1 MTQTNPDA
9 RRDDPRLNDEPVT
22 TEPTL
27 VSGEPVVV
35 EEGAVRDPE
44 VATVVEE
51 TPAERQES
59 RFGKFMRAAL
69 RTLLLL
75 AVVFG
80 LGALTVYYFLYRP
93 VVDQLNTARTE
104 RDNATQQFQTA
115 EQDLQQAQS
124 DLELANGRAESAS
137 ELLEVEVAR
146 VAVLRAMNDLTRA
159 RMALAE
165 DDQESALQALTD
177 SEAQLLE
184 VLPTLQERDPGQL
197 ETLQALYL
205 LAKNDIPRDPELAAL
220 DLDRLQTELDVA
232 EKNVLQ

>member
-9 RRDDPRLNDEPVT
+9 RRDDPRPDDEPIT
-22 TEPTL
+22 TEPTP
-27 VSGEPVVV
+27 VSEEPVVIEDGV
-35 EEGAVRDPE
+35 ARDPD
-44 VATVVEE
+44 VAPVVEE

-59 RFGKFMRAAL
+59 RFGRFMRSAL

-93 VVDQLNTARTE
+93 VIDQLNAARAE
-104 RDNATQQFQTA
+104 RDTAVQQLETA
-115 EQDLQQAQS
+115 EQGLQQAQS

-137 ELLEVEVAR
+137 EMLEVEVAR

-165 DDQESALQALTD
+165 EDQEAALQALTD
-177 SEAQLLE
+177 SEAQLQE

-197 ETLQALYL
+197 ETLQALYM

-220 DLDRLQTELDVA
+220 DLDRLQTELDLA